1 MNKKH
6 HLKLRGKKPF
16 NIMYHKLSK
25 WKMFMHEKKDFKSIQ
40 YLPEFFIFTSAQRI
54 GILL

>member
-1 MNKKH
+1 
-6 HLKLRGKKPF
+6 
-16 NIMYHKLSK
+16 
-25 WKMFMHEKKDFKSIQ
+25 MFMHEKKDFKSIQ